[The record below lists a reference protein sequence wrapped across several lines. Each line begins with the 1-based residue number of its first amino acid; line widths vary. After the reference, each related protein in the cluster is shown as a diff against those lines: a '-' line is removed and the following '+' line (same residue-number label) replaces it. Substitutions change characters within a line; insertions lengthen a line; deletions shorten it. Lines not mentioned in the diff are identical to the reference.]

1 MKSPHSSHHR
11 SRNSQTQEVLIE
23 RARRNSKQNLSLSPR
38 DKADTTKS
46 QSMFIDFKALALY
59 LRSPTS
65 DTVDSESPVNS
76 SKSCDSEVSTSSDR
90 EISRRE
96 RRSSQYAF
104 QWHSN

>member
-1 MKSPHSSHHR
+1 MSSKSPHSIHR

-23 RARRNSKQNLSLSPR
+23 RAIRNSRQSLSLSPR
-38 DKADTTKS
+38 EKADNTKQ

-59 LRSPTS
+59 LKSPM
-65 DTVDSESPVNS
+65 VDSESPVNS
-76 SKSCDSEVSTSSDR
+76 TKSCNSEMSNTSSDR
-90 EISRRE
+90 EFSRRE